1 VSTLVAAAALSG
13 CGTTS
18 VEPASSDE
26 PAAPPSAQSPA
37 QSPAESPTES
47 PAPSQPSSP
56 GQPHF
61 AWPIPLTAKATIK
74 ALDRMPERLGEW
86 EQSEVDRG
94 LVLYA
99 HPQAQLGI
107 EASDLGDV
115 FTDEFT
121 AAEVVELTAADFD
134 EGTTRSCSR
143 PPYRCVVGESH
154 GQPAMVWGHD
164 RSKVVLGALWADNAS
179 RDLLAQAWA
188 EAQSP
193 TS

>member
-1 VSTLVAAAALSG
+1 MSRAGIVSTLVAAAVLSG

-18 VEPASSDE
+18 VVAASSDE
-26 PAAPPSAQSPA
+26 PGAPSSAQPPA
-37 QSPAESPTES
+37 QSPA
-47 PAPSQPSSP
+47 PSPSS
-56 GQPHF
+56 GQPPAS
-61 AWPIPLTAKATIK
+61 AWPIPLTARATIQ

-86 EQSEVDRG
+86 EQSEADRG
-94 LVLYA
+94 VVLYA

-115 FTDEFT
+115 FIDGLS
-121 AAEVVELTAADFD
+121 AAEVVERLAADFD
-134 EGTTRSCSR
+134 EGTTSSCSR
-143 PPYRCVVGESH
+143 PPYRCVVGESG

-164 RSKVVLGALWADNAS
+164 RSTVVLAALWADDTS

-188 EAQSP
+188 EVQSP